1 MNGRIHVVAVAAVT
15 ALASPA
21 SAAPQ
26 GMLDKTISISFE
38 VSIPARNAAGQTL
51 TARRAV
57 QRVMYVSSAGRVFS
71 RTARQA
77 GRASES
83 KDVAPGGADGA
94 PRTEGNTIVG
104 TLGLGT
110 GASRMVVSFDGAFQS
125 CTASV
130 IVGRES
136 GRAFTWKGI
145 METSTPRPV
154 RQACRLR
161 AARCSPATP
170 SPERNT

>member
-1 MNGRIHVVAVAAVT
+1 MNGRIHLVAVAAV
-15 ALASPA
+15 AVLGSPA

-26 GMLDKTISISFE
+26 GMLDKTITISFE
-38 VSIPARNAAGQTL
+38 ASIPARSAAGQTL
-51 TARRAV
+51 TARRTV
-57 QRVMYVSSAGRVFS
+57 QKVMYVSSAGRVFS

-94 PRTEGNTIVG
+94 PRIEGNTIVG
-104 TLGLGT
+104 TLGLGS
-110 GASRMVVSFDGAFQS
+110 GASRMVVSFDGAFQN

-136 GRAFTWKGI
+136 GRALTWKGI
-145 METSTPRPV
+145 DGNVYTATGPASVSTPSCAMQPGNAFAGR
-154 RQACRLR
+154 
-161 AARCSPATP
+161 
-170 SPERNT
+170 